1 MIFVPYALLFLN
13 SHHFIKVLDAGANWQ
28 IGMNEWIFQPMLAV
42 IRNLWMLIARHIP
55 VLHYVIHSL
64 EQWDLPLSLS
74 LVKVAKH
81 RVVEAHA
88 AVGLWLVVSYVQS
101 LQAAVRM
108 CEQED
113 WQIIVLGQSFLMEA
127 QGVFQQLLVPLMVAG
142 LALAPPVPP
151 VVHGQ
156 ELITLLC
163 KFLGKVCVPS
173 SVILLPMDEKNEGLR
188 WRERRVPVC
197 LNLDLLLAL
206 LHMEVI

>member
-1 MIFVPYALLFLN
+1 MLAAIIIVYNVLIIHSQALENLFGCFVATLGVLPSLNHESWQFYLMHRGFLN
-13 SHHFIKVLDAGANWQ
+13 SHHFIKVLDAGAHWQ

-163 KFLGKVCVPS
+163 KFLG
-173 SVILLPMDEKNEGLR
+173 
-188 WRERRVPVC
+188 
-197 LNLDLLLAL
+197 
-206 LHMEVI
+206 